1 MGPAFVVAGLC
12 AALLAPAPPESNA
25 IEATRPVTRRL
36 VADYA
41 PAERYVL
48 TLAAG
53 WPRTYAPLLDALTNE
68 APVTVFVQVGAG
80 ARTARR
86 FIAGLRATT
95 RSQVTLV
102 PGSVDSPWVR
112 DYGPLQVRDAGRIT
126 WLDPEYAERPRD
138 DAVPSRLAADWSVP
152 LEPLPVSLDGGAI
165 ASDGRGHCVSTS
177 DYLDTHGID
186 RARATEVLPTLGCKI
201 LLVVPALLEED
212 TGHVDM
218 FLQFFDATTVGI
230 SSIDS
235 GLDPDQA
242 ARLDEI
248 ASAVAAFSE
257 RRGLRWKIARI
268 PMGMDLGG
276 DLFPYINGIRLP
288 STFLMPSYFETP
300 TPTESRA
307 VDALA
312 AAMPGVAIVRI
323 PTAQMADLGG
333 ALHCAVLGIRR
344 SPDITPRR

>member
-12 AALLAPAPPESNA
+12 AALLAPAPTTSTT

-36 VADYA
+36 VADFA

-53 WPRTYAPLLDALTNE
+53 WPKTYAPLLDALTAE

-80 ARTARR
+80 ARAARR
-86 FIAGLRATT
+86 FVASLPAET

-112 DYGPLQVRDAGRIT
+112 DYGPLQVRQAGKIT

-165 ASDGRGHCVSTS
+165 ASDGRGHCVSTL
-177 DYLDTHGID
+177 DYLDTHGIEH
-186 RARATEVLPTLGCKI
+186 ARAAELLPALGCK
-201 LLVVPALLEED
+201 LLLLVPALLEED

-218 FLQFFDATTVGI
+218 FLQFLDTTTVGI
-230 SSIDS
+230 SSIDPD
-235 GLDPDQA
+235 LDPDQA

-248 ASAVAAFSE
+248 ATAVAAFSE
-257 RRGLRWKIARI
+257 RRGLRWRIARI
-268 PMGMDLGG
+268 PMGMDIGG
-276 DLFPYINGIRLP
+276 DLFPYINGLRLP
-288 STFLMPSYFETP
+288 GSFLMPSYFDKP

-307 VDALA
+307 ADALA
-312 AAMPGVAIVRI
+312 AAMPGVTVVRI

-344 SPDITPRR
+344 SPVAKPD